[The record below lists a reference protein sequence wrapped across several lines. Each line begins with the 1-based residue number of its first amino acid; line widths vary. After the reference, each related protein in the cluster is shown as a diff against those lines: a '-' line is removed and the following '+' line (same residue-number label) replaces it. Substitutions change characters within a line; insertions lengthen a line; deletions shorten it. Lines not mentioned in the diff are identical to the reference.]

1 MNEAVAE
8 PIDKDQF
15 LEIISSALGRIS
27 SSLHPRVGSSLDEIR
42 SMYDTYLEQL
52 DVAHQEE
59 LQQNA
64 IQIQQQESR
73 IDELQDINQ
82 QLRLQIGHNKQ
93 SSDLLQQLKK
103 QVADNKK
110 VKE

>member
-1 MNEAVAE
+1 M
-8 PIDKDQF
+8 
-15 LEIISSALGRIS
+15 SRIS
-27 SSLHPRVGSSLDEIR
+27 SVLHPRVGSSLDEIR

-73 IDELQDINQ
+73 IDEL
-82 QLRLQIGHNKQ
+82 
-93 SSDLLQQLKK
+93 
-103 QVADNKK
+103 
-110 VKE
+110 